1 LAAAICNKKGILVF
15 EEIGILFQANK
26 RLNGDYEREQNAR
39 EQLARLGYQMF
50 RQRVGQR
57 LPASPIHPNSTS

>member
-1 LAAAICNKKGILVF
+1 MF

-26 RLNGDYEREQNAR
+26 RLNGDYERGQNAR